1 MIPALVTGDRRG
13 LEPPLWRLFRDLGTA
28 HLLAISGL
36 HLTLVTGL
44 LWGLGRWLL
53 APLLW
58 LACPPARRFSLQQWA
73 WAPALAGALG
83 YAALA
88 GFALPTQRALIMVAV
103 LAACRPRP
111 AQPAGGGQRAR
122 AGVAG
127 GFTGAAAGGV
137 IRRAAVSYTHLTLP
151 TTPYV

>member
-58 LACPPARRFSLQQWA
+58 LLIPLLKATSRTPRWLMKRQRSQGDGTLSVRPPNDTRMD
-73 WAPALAGALG
+73 
-83 YAALA
+83 
-88 GFALPTQRALIMVAV
+88 PTL
-103 LAACRPRP
+103 
-111 AQPAGGGQRAR
+111 
-122 AGVAG
+122 
-127 GFTGAAAGGV
+127 
-137 IRRAAVSYTHLTLP
+137 
-151 TTPYV
+151 

>member
-1 MIPALVTGDRRG
+1 RRAGLSRRVKELLSASPAGAAVIPALVTGDRRG

-73 WAPALAGALG
+73 WAPSLAGALG

-88 GFALPTQRALIMVAV
+88 GFALPTQRAL
-103 LAACRPRP
+103 
-111 AQPAGGGQRAR
+111 
-122 AGVAG
+122 
-127 GFTGAAAGGV
+127 
-137 IRRAAVSYTHLTLP
+137 
-151 TTPYV
+151 